1 MRKAKHR
8 RMHVRRNVYANRY
21 VKKTGVNL
29 FAVIV
34 IIGLAVALGF
44 LTETKYVVYPLI
56 LGQEASF
63 DVVLGKIGFS
73 GDKDDD
79 ENSGTESEESN
90 LDDSKSTDNSAD
102 IDNDSGANIAIPT
115 TEAGISGQEAEG
127 STGEQPLTSGYM
139 IQFGSF
145 SSADAAG
152 KLLNELKNS
161 GIDASVIQKD
171 GLFKVVG
178 QIFAD
183 KESALGSK
191 ASIDAL
197 TGAKYSDAFV
207 TSF

>member
-1 MRKAKHR
+1 
-8 RMHVRRNVYANRY
+8 
-21 VKKTGVNL
+21 
-29 FAVIV
+29 
-34 IIGLAVALGF
+34 
-44 LTETKYVVYPLI
+44 
-56 LGQEASF
+56 
-63 DVVLGKIGFS
+63 
-73 GDKDDD
+73 
-79 ENSGTESEESN
+79 
-90 LDDSKSTDNSAD
+90 
-102 IDNDSGANIAIPT
+102 
-115 TEAGISGQEAEG
+115 
-127 STGEQPLTSGYM
+127 M

-152 KLLNELKNS
+152 ELLNELKNS

>member
-44 LTETKYVVYPLI
+44 LTTKYVVYPLI

-63 DVVLGKIGFS
+63 DVVLGKIGFG

-79 ENSGTESEESN
+79 KNSGTESEESN

-102 IDNDSGANIAIPT
+102 IDNNSGANIAIPT

-127 STGEQPLTSGYM
+127 ITDEQPLTSGYM

-152 KLLNELKNS
+152 ELLNELKNS
-161 GIDASVIQKD
+161 
-171 GLFKVVG
+171 
-178 QIFAD
+178 
-183 KESALGSK
+183 
-191 ASIDAL
+191 
-197 TGAKYSDAFV
+197 
-207 TSF
+207 

>member
-44 LTETKYVVYPLI
+44 LTTKYVVYPLI

-63 DVVLGKIGFS
+63 DVVLGKIGFG

-79 ENSGTESEESN
+79 KNSGTESEESN
-90 LDDSKSTDNSAD
+90 LDDSKSTDNSAG
-102 IDNDSGANIAIPT
+102 IDNNSGANIAIPT

-127 STGEQPLTSGYM
+127 STDEQSLTSGYM

-145 SSADAAG
+145 SSEDAAG
-152 KLLNELKNS
+152 ELLNELKNS

>member
-8 RMHVRRNVYANRY
+8 RMHVRRSVYANRY

-44 LTETKYVVYPLI
+44 LTTKYVVYPLI

-63 DVVLGKIGFS
+63 DVVLGKIGFG

-79 ENSGTESEESN
+79 KNSGTESEESN

-102 IDNDSGANIAIPT
+102 IDNNSGANIAIPT

-152 KLLNELKNS
+152 ELLNELKNS

>member
-44 LTETKYVVYPLI
+44 LTTKYVVYPLI

-63 DVVLGKIGFS
+63 DVVLGKIGFG

-79 ENSGTESEESN
+79 KNSGTESEESN
-90 LDDSKSTDNSAD
+90 LDDSKSTDNSAG
-102 IDNDSGANIAIPT
+102 IDNNSGANIAIPT

-127 STGEQPLTSGYM
+127 STDEQPLTSGYM

-145 SSADAAG
+145 SSEDAAG
-152 KLLNELKNS
+152 ELLNELKNS